1 MNNSRMLPILL
12 LSVLVPGCMIGNNN
26 APGTDHYYL
35 TPQNN
40 LSTVGKIAIVEL
52 YNHSHYPQIAV
63 DTTEALFPALQKKQI
78 SSLTVVRQDDSA
90 WRSLGLDSDGPYTIT
105 QLAAINEALR
115 CDAVLVG
122 TVTQYQPYPHMIL
135 GLRLKLVDLRSGQ
148 LIWALEQI
156 WDTADQTTEDRIREY
171 FRRQMRSGYGPLRE
185 ELVSIS
191 TIKFI
196 RFVAYEVSET
206 LPRG

>member
-1 MNNSRMLPILL
+1 MLPILL

-26 APGTDHYYL
+26 TPGTDHYYL

-40 LSTVGKIAIVEL
+40 LSAVGKIAIVEL
-52 YNHSHYPQIAV
+52 YNDSHYPQIAV
-63 DTTEALFPALQKKQI
+63 DTTQALFQALQKKQI
-78 SSLTVVRQDDSA
+78 SSLTVVRQDDPT
-90 WRSLGLDSDGPYTIT
+90 WRGLGLDSDGPYTIA
-105 QLAAINEALR
+105 QLAAISEALR
-115 CDAVLVG
+115 CDAVLLG

-196 RFVAYEVSET
+196 RFVAYEVGET